1 MSDGEGVPGWEGI
14 AKRPE
19 AAGCPRCVLSLG
31 LGCLVWLTEAQQQQ
45 QHSSVS
51 CKPADDA
58 GGLIII
64 EIITVAVDV
73 YQAQCMAY
81 ALQFQGLNG
90 KHWSELSLYASP

>member
-1 MSDGEGVPGWEGI
+1 MNDGVPGWESA

-31 LGCLVWLTEAQQQQ
+31 LGCLVWLIEAQQQQ
-45 QHSSVS
+45 QRSSVS

-64 EIITVAVDV
+64 EIITMVIDNP
-73 YQAQCMAY
+73 C
-81 ALQFQGLNG
+81 
-90 KHWSELSLYASP
+90 LYTRHSAWPMPSSFKV